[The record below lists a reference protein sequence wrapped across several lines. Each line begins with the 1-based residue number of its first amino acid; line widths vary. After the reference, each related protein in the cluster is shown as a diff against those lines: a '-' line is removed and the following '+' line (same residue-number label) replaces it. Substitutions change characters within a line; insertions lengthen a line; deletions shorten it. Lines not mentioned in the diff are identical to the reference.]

1 MRIEERKGMTEA
13 EADEFLKTLLLR
25 FLVFVL
31 IACVL
36 MAVVSSSFAGAEM
49 VHKGDNVFAGYS
61 ARSDSKIALG
71 LRNNSFLYLNVQY
84 VVGTSRAQNV
94 SIYID
99 SVLQERDYVN
109 RTASGNLTLT
119 RGRHVITVSYE
130 ADHEKKTY
138 SVFAINKS
146 YERYVEEG
154 GTSYRYTSGDLYSEG
169 VKAFF
174 GSLSAVVVTVAVV
187 AWYRIPKLKK
197 KVREIL

>member
-31 IACVL
+31 VAMIVM
-36 MAVVSSSFAGAEM
+36 MALPFAHGEFVQRDKNIVAGSSVRG
-49 VHKGDNVFAGYS
+49 
-61 ARSDSKIALG
+61 DSKIALA
-71 LRNNSFLYLNVQY
+71 LRNNSFVYTNLSY
-84 VVGTSRAQNV
+84 VVASPRAQNISV
-94 SIYID
+94 YVD
-99 SVLQERDYVN
+99 SVLVDREYVN
-109 RTASGNLTLT
+109 HTAEG
-119 RGRHVITVSYE
+119 HIVIEKGPHTFSVTFE
-130 ADHEKKTY
+130 ADRETQSF
-138 SVFAINKS
+138 SVLVINKS
-146 YERYVEEG
+146 YEKYVEEE
-154 GTSYRYTSGDLYSEG
+154 TSGYLYTSKDLYSEG